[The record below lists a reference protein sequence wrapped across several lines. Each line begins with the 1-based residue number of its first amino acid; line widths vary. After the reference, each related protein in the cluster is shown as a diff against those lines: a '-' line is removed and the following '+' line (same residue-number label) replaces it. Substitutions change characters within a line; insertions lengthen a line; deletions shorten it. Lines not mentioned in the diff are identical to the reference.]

1 MGGRVRLAELTVL
14 ALVVCAGCG
23 GGVSQAPRFAASHR
37 IAAPPEAVCEDLSRA
52 AFANGRELVLV
63 QPARA
68 RFVVRAHFAD
78 RFGAYTFAVEC
89 LPDRVVAVRAYGP
102 RVEPVGTGRGSDEIM
117 PQPLREELL
126 AFTQN
131 VRAELVRL
139 ETGGEPWAHDPPRR
153 SPGPPPAEVAGIHA
167 DRGMVAVGGLSLAA
181 SYLVG
186 SFTSLGLAIECER
199 PYLYVDC
206 MERVAALAFVPLGHW
221 AAGFSGSETAGWA
234 IASGVVFSALELVS
248 IIVMFAGAAHHRA
261 GPVALSGPGTLTISF

>member
-14 ALVVCAGCG
+14 ALVACTGCG

-63 QPARA
+63 QSARA
-68 RFVVRAHFAD
+68 RFAVRAHFAD

-102 RVEPVGTGRGSDEIM
+102 RVEPVGTGSGTDEIM
-117 PQPLREELL
+117 PQPLRQELL

-131 VRAELVRL
+131 VRSELARL
-139 ETGGEPWAHDPPRR
+139 ESGAVPWVHDPPPR
-153 SPGPPPAEVAGIHA
+153 SAEPLPEEVAGIHA
-167 DRGMVAVGGLSLAA
+167 DRGIVATGGLSLAA
-181 SYLVG
+181 SYLTGAFG
-186 SFTSLGLAIECER
+186 SFALGIDCGSPYDNCEVPATFAFIPLA
-199 PYLYVDC
+199 
-206 MERVAALAFVPLGHW
+206 HW
-221 AAGFSGSETAGWA
+221 VAGFGSSSTRIWA
-234 IASGVVFSALELVS
+234 IANGIVFTALEIVS

-261 GPVALSGPGTLTISF
+261 GPVSLSGPDSLTISF